1 MRRNG
6 PERAFLFPAASFFLV
21 AAALLCSDAQSQEGG
36 GKNGFCWEVYPA
48 REGDTLVK
56 ITKWPR
62 STHRN
67 IRWDC
72 QAGGCQVEGDVL
84 HLPTGLA
91 GPTHQVS
98 FRPAAVIGFGGQ
110 HAQHGQA
117 LPCPECSVAQS
128 IALANGGVLGLTRR
142 GTKSARWCRFHPR

>member
-1 MRRNG
+1 MTGYCDEEERT
-6 PERAFLFPAASFFLV
+6 ERAFLFPAASFFLV
-21 AAALLCSDAQSQEGG
+21 AATLFCSDAQSQEGG
-36 GKNGFCWEVYPA
+36 RKNGFCWEVYPA
-48 REGDTLVK
+48 RQGDTLVK

-98 FRPAAVIGFGGQ
+98 V
-110 HAQHGQA
+110 QA
-117 LPCPECSVAQS
+117 CTRHRLRRSTCSAWTSFTV
-128 IALANGGVLGLTRR
+128 
-142 GTKSARWCRFHPR
+142 P